1 MFDLLRGLRIIDL
14 TTVALGPYATQILGD
29 FGADV
34 IKVESGEGDIFR
46 AARPGRRDDLG
57 VGFLNYNRNK
67 RSIVLNLKLP
77 AGQDILKRLVRDADV
92 LVHNMRSHSAARLGA
107 AYEDMKAINPSLVYC
122 YSPGFGGRG
131 PDADAP
137 AYDDIIQAR
146 SGLAALNADVTG
158 VPQFVRT
165 IACDKVVGLH
175 LALAVMGGIIS
186 RERSGEG
193 SCIEAPMLE
202 SMVSF
207 LMSEHLAGHT
217 LVPPVG
223 DLGYDRLMSKNR
235 RPFKTRDGYLAIL
248 PYSTKHWTRFF
259 TLCGRED
266 WATSDIVT
274 NPALRSEHIDEL
286 YGRIAELAQTRT
298 TAEWQRALS
307 EQDIPAAPVSSLP
320 DLFTDEHLMATGIFR
335 EVDDETVGKIREIRS
350 PFEVNGRLAHQDTP
364 GTAAPG
370 LGEHTDEILKEAGY
384 DPAEIASLRE
394 VGAAGG

>member
-1 MFDLLRGLRIIDL
+1 MFHLLRGLRIIDL

-34 IKVESGEGDIFR
+34 IKVESSDGDIFR
-46 AARPGRRDDLG
+46 APRPGPRADLG
-57 VGFLNYNRNK
+57 AGFMNYNRNK

-77 AGQDILKRLVRDADV
+77 AGQDVLKRLVRDADV

-107 AYEDMKAINPSLVYC
+107 SYEQMKAINPTLVYC

-146 SGLAALNADVTG
+146 SGLAALNADSDG

-175 LALAVMGGIIS
+175 LALAVMGGVIS
-186 RERSGEG
+186 RERNGEG

-217 LVPPVG
+217 LIPPVG
-223 DLGYDRLMSKNR
+223 DLGYDRLMTRNR
-235 RPFKTRDGYLAIL
+235 RPFRTRDGYLAIL
-248 PYSTKHWTRFF
+248 PYSTKHWVRFF
-259 TLCGRED
+259 TVCGRED
-266 WATSDIVT
+266 WANSEMVT
-274 NPALRSEHIDEL
+274 NASMRSEHIDEL
-286 YGRIAELAQTRT
+286 YGRIAEAALTRT
-298 TAEWQRALS
+298 TAEWQQILAD
-307 EQDIPAAPVSSLP
+307 QDIPAAPVSSLS
-320 DLFTDEHLMATGIFR
+320 DLFSDAHLTATDMFR
-335 EVDDETVGKIREIRS
+335 EVNDEKVGQIREIRS
-350 PFEVNGRLAHQDTP
+350 PFEVDGKLAHQDQP
-364 GTAAPG
+364 GTVAPG
-370 LGEHTDEILKEAGY
+370 LGEHTDEVLTEAGY
-384 DPAEIASLRE
+384 QASEIKSLRE
-394 VGAAGG
+394 AGAIG